1 MNTYSNS
8 FYENEIRT
16 RQMIYEKYR
25 TLFRETEAL
34 EKEAIKKLGENDPIA
49 EELST
54 VWIHMMNGDIS
65 IEKYLQSNVPGYR
78 KALLNSFKIEEG
90 PCLNAPGGGKFEFK
104 TLKQIF
110 QVLESIKWSGAQNR
124 AEIRSACS
132 SAAKLTAKSYGI
144 ERNTVA
150 DIWVRRLSLE
160 KKTAG
165 FISLVEEW
173 LAGDA
178 SGLKRVLKSHTHN
191 SLHGL
196 IDAFFKKKA
205 TLH

>member
-65 IEKYLQSNVPGYR
+65 IEKYLQSNVPGR
-78 KALLNSFKIEEG
+78 SQAALNTLKTKEG
-90 PCLNAPGGGKFEFK
+90 LYLGAAGCNQLEFK
-104 TLKQIF
+104 TLKQLF

-150 DIWVRRLSLE
+150 DIWVTRLGLE

-165 FISLVEEW
+165 FIDLVEGW
-173 LAGDA
+173 LNGDA
-178 SGLKRVLKSHTHN
+178 SGLKRVLKCHTYN

-196 IDAFFKKKA
+196 IDAFFKKKG

>member
-1 MNTYSNS
+1 MNTYNDNFS
-8 FYENEIRT
+8 EQAIRT
-16 RQMIYEKYR
+16 RQAIYKKYR

-34 EKEAIKKLGENDPIA
+34 EKDAIRELGESHPIA

-54 VWIHMMNGDIS
+54 VWIHMMNGESS
-65 IEKYLQSNVPGYR
+65 IEKSLYSNIPGC
-78 KALLNSFKIEEG
+78 S
-90 PCLNAPGGGKFEFK
+90 KFEFK
-104 TLKQIF
+104 TLKQLF

-132 SAAKLTAKSYGI
+132 SSAKLTAKSHGRK
-144 ERNTVA
+144 RNTVA
-150 DIWVRRLSLE
+150 DIWVRRLGLE

-165 FISLVEEW
+165 FIDLVEGW
-173 LAGDA
+173 LNGDA
-178 SGLKRVLKSHTHN
+178 SGLKRVLKCHTYN

-196 IDAFFKKKA
+196 IDAFFKKKG